1 MVVTSAADKIEWPE
15 DQLDYS
21 DSYTIK
27 VTKVKFGEEF
37 SHWEADLVFLDD
49 SKCCFATAPTMAGV
63 IDEVLNYLYDDN
75 YEWTK
80 DDANVR
86 D

>member
-1 MVVTSAADKIEWPE
+1 MSEIEWPE
-15 DQLDYS
+15 HQLDYS
-21 DSYTIK
+21 DHYTIK
-27 VTKVKFGEEF
+27 VTKVKFDGEF
-37 SHWEADLVFLDD
+37 THWEADLIFPDD
-49 SKCCFATAPTMAGV
+49 GKYCSVTAPTMAGA

-80 DDANVR
+80 DDANAR